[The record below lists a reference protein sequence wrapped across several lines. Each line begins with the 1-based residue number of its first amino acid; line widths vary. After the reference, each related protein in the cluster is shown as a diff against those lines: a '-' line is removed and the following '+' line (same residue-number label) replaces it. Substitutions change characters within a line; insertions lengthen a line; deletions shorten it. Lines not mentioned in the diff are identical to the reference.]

1 MKNIS
6 FIITTVIIFAIC
18 ASDVFP
24 VQNNAIRNPAI
35 EYTTIPPSSYEN
47 SSYQNPNPMGTNG
60 NSIVTGNVRQ
70 GARFQGE
77 VPYRSTSSFSNA
89 NLGTSTLSSFMRD
102 SSGSEDLGR
111 YQSNNT
117 SAAGSYRPYQL
128 QSETVT
134 TMSHEGTGISNQ
146 LNTRI
151 NSQTQRVSTLQT
163 PKSQQFA
170 ETSTNS
176 IESPASSRIYYPGTS
191 LLQNQYNNTSELKRI
206 SPRTQQDDQ
215 MSTNQNRYRQNEMY
229 RPEQYK
235 YTEPSQ
241 TTNETIQSL
250 SNDEIDGALQAK
262 INSELLRYNP
272 GYTPDRTSTSLRKE
286 SQGQQYQANTQLSYD
301 NSREKTTSVNPNPR
315 GYEIAATSEFYSPAQ
330 NENSAANN
338 IASRSDNVMSSITR
352 RPDSRRETRG
362 QERNPAPETVQG
374 DQFSTDNFNIEN
386 LDSDVLRQ
394 IKSKLDD
401 LTQSIDARLES
412 EQYDAANL
420 GQRHNSSPVSRKSSS
435 KYQATSHENKSYS
448 EEKSYPATARPNSP
462 KLARSTVTSIQ
473 SNPAPPARDGQ
484 AQATV
489 QDKFNEYYLTGD
501 KHLKAGRYHE
511 AAESFA
517 TAAIYK
523 PDSASCS
530 AGQGHALLATGQYIS
545 SALFL
550 IRAIE
555 LEPEYIQTDINLV
568 EIVGGKTKLENKI
581 NELQQLIRN
590 NPASGLKFLLG
601 YIYFKTDRI
610 VEAKQMTNSLYQE
623 MSKSPAALSLK
634 IAVDLRLKNQ

>member
-18 ASDVFP
+18 APDVLS

-47 SSYQNPNPMGTNG
+47 FSYQNPNPMGTNG

-77 VPYRSTSSFSNA
+77 VPYRSTSSFSSA

-102 SSGSEDLGR
+102 SSGSEDFER

-286 SQGQQYQANTQLSYD
+286 SQGQLYQANTQLPYD
-301 NSREKTTSVNPNPR
+301 NFREKTTSVNPNPR

-330 NENSAANN
+330 NGNSAANN
-338 IASRSDNVMSSITR
+338 IAFRSDNVVSSIKR
-352 RPDSRRETRG
+352 NLQQR
-362 QERNPAPETVQG
+362 QYNPAPEAVQG
-374 DQFSTDNFNIEN
+374 NQFSTDNFNIEN
-386 LDSDVLRQ
+386 VDSDVLRQ

-412 EQYDAANL
+412 EQYDPANIS
-420 GQRHNSSPVSRKSSS
+420 QRHNSSLVSRESSS

-448 EEKSYPATARPNSP
+448 DEKSYPATARPNSP
-462 KLARSTVTSIQ
+462 KLTRSTVTSIQ

-484 AQATV
+484 VQATV

-501 KHLKAGRYHE
+501 KHLKAGRYYE

-550 IRAIE
+550 IRAVE

-601 YIYFKTDRI
+601 YVYFKTDRI

-634 IAVDLRLKNQ
+634 IAVDLKLKNQ